1 MKINVFDFVIEI
13 FTIDMNIFI
22 RNWLQTIFQ
31 NKSKILNQLQS
42 MLNSNQIFQIF
53 VEISRVMKI
62 DFIFHNVAHLIKF
75 DVNFLNEYD
84 RQIIKRIWKIE
95 QQWICYVWRYFTN
108 DNTKKMLIKLRQEFR
123 FDIVIETYKLLNSNY
138 DFENEND

>member
-1 MKINVFDFVIEI
+1 MKIDVFDFVIEI

-31 NKSKILNQLQS
+31 NESKILNQLQS
-42 MLNSNQIFQIF
+42 MLNLNQIFQIL
-53 VEISRVMKI
+53 VEIFRVMKI

-84 RQIIKRIWKIE
+84 RQMIKRIWKIE
-95 QQWICYVWRYFTN
+95 
-108 DNTKKMLIKLRQEFR
+108 
-123 FDIVIETYKLLNSNY
+123 
-138 DFENEND
+138 